1 MSSNRSIIFILL
13 LILASALNLFLD
25 VGEIDFSNLIFK
37 LRLFRVSTALIA
49 GGGLAV
55 CGLVLQTWF
64 RNSLA
69 DPFLLGVNS
78 GANLLIALG
87 VFGVNLIGFNLGEIS
102 LVLLGVFGAV
112 LSLSFSVAD

>member
-1 MSSNRSIIFILL
+1 MRFNRSIIFIIL

-37 LRLFRVSTALIA
+37 LRLLRVSTALIA
-49 GGGLAV
+49 GGSLAV

-87 VFGVNLIGFNLGEIS
+87 VFWGESYWVQFRDLTSSSWCVWCRVVSEFSFVN
-102 LVLLGVFGAV
+102 
-112 LSLSFSVAD
+112 